1 MPDDLES
8 LPPGA
13 ELAALL
19 AAVDRRAL
27 SERDRVRLAQA
38 RNRLLSHVNAE
49 LVADLH
55 AVTWEEPPD
64 EDAMVHGGL
73 ASRYPWAECEV
84 AFAMTWTHT
93 AAGARLEQA
102 RQLAE
107 ELPQVLAALRAGDID
122 MPKVLVIADLAGWL
136 DDRAAARAIVDR
148 VLVRAPEWT
157 TGQLRARL
165 RKLILA
171 ADPEAARKRCATA
184 VSTRRVEVFGNPDG
198 SGDVWGR
205 NLPPQDVAAAWER
218 LTAIAR
224 SARGA
229 GDRRPMGQLRADAF
243 LDLLV
248 GQGVAAGGPV
258 GRHTGGLPEP
268 DRPAV
273 TVAPE
278 GDTAGTWQPVGGPGD
293 DGTESPAG
301 EARFGGGDLAV
312 AGPVGSRSDGQGAAM
327 PGPRRGVVELQVPLT
342 ALMGL
347 TNLPGELTGFGPV
360 VADIARQVAEQ
371 HRDGTWRFSVYS
383 EIGDLISHG
392 ITRARP
398 DPPDRARRRRP
409 TAEVAALV
417 RARNRTCT
425 APGCRIPSTN
435 CDLDHSVDWVRGGAT
450 DESNLDPKC
459 RLHHRF
465 KHESGAQVATLAPGV
480 VAWHTPR
487 GLQYVSAPDPP
498 LLDDELVNLGSR
510 AAGGG

>member
-1 MPDDLES
+1 MDGTPQHAARPTVRLPEELES
-8 LPPGA
+8 LPPGV
-13 ELAALL
+13 ELASLL
-19 AAVDRRAL
+19 SSVDRSAL
-27 SERDRVRLAQA
+27 SERDRVRLARA

-49 LVADLH
+49 LLADLH

-84 AFAMTWTHT
+84 AFALTWTHT

-102 RQLAE
+102 RQLVE

-136 DDRAAARAIVDR
+136 DDRAAAQVVVDR
-148 VLVRAPEWT
+148 VLVKAPEWT

-171 ADPEAARKRCATA
+171 VDPEAARKRCATA
-184 VSTRRVEVFGNPDG
+184 VGTRRVEVIGNPDG

-205 NLPPQDVAAAWER
+205 SLPPQDVAAAWER

-224 SARGA
+224 SARSA
-229 GDRRPMGQLRADAF
+229 GDRRPMDQLRADAF

-248 GQGVAAGGPV
+248 GQGVATGGPV
-258 GRHTGGLPEP
+258 GRHTGGLPDAE
-268 DRPAV
+268 RPPAADV
-273 TVAPE
+273 PPVA
-278 GDTAGTWQPVGGPGD
+278 
-293 DGTESPAG
+293 
-301 EARFGGGDLAV
+301 
-312 AGPVGSRSDGQGAAM
+312 VGSGTAAASGGAM

-398 DPPDRARRRRP
+398 DPPARTRRRRP
-409 TAEVAALV
+409 TAEMAAVV
-417 RARNRTCT
+417 RARNRTCV
-425 APGCRIPSTN
+425 APGCRVPASL
-435 CDLDHSVDWVRGGAT
+435 CDLDHAVDWARGGAT

-465 KHESGAQVATLAPGV
+465 KHESGAKVATLAPGV
-480 VAWHTPR
+480 VAWQTPR

-498 LLDDELVNLGSR
+498 LLDDELINLGSY

>member
-1 MPDDLES
+1 MTRTLEAPAAQRLPDDLES

-19 AAVDRRAL
+19 GAVDRRAL

-49 LVADLH
+49 LIADLH

-84 AFAMTWTHT
+84 AFALTWTHT

-122 MPKVLVIADLAGWL
+122 MPKMLVIADLAGWL

-171 ADPEAARKRCATA
+171 ADPEAARRRCATA
-184 VSTRRVEVFGNPDG
+184 VSTRRVEMFGNPDG

-205 NLPPQDVAAAWER
+205 SLPPQDVAAAWER

-229 GDRRPMGQLRADAF
+229 GDRRPMDQLRADAF

-268 DRPAV
+268 EWPVAA
-273 TVAPE
+273 VAPE
-278 GDTAGTWQPVGGPGD
+278 ADIASGGGP
-293 DGTESPAG
+293 S
-301 EARFGGGDLAV
+301 V
-312 AGPVGSRSDGQGAAM
+312 AGPVGSGSDGRGVAM

-347 TNLPGELTGFGPV
+347 TSLPGELTGFGPV

-425 APGCRIPSTN
+425 APGCRVPASS
-435 CDLDHSVDWVRGGAT
+435 CDLDHSVDWARGGAT

-480 VAWHTPR
+480 VVWQTPR
-487 GLQYVSAPDPP
+487 GLQYVCAPDPP
-498 LLDDELVNLGSR
+498 LLDDELMNLGSR